1 VTDLERSPTRWS
13 NAAALKP
20 LRGVGGFAA
29 MALDT
34 FVAMF
39 RWPFAW
45 REFLEQTWFV
55 ARVSLVPTLLL
66 SIPFVVLAV
75 FTFNVLLVEIRRGRP
90 FWHRRRASCRQSDRA
105 LRHGF
110 SRRRGRSLSESV
122 NLFEAPVS
130 GIY

>member
-1 VTDLERSPTRWS
+1 MTDLERSPTRWS

-75 FTFNVLLVEIRRGRP
+75 FTFNVLLVEFGAGDLSGTGAALAAVNQIGP
-90 FWHRRRASCRQSDRA
+90 FVTV
-105 LRHGF
+105 LV
-110 SRRRGRSLSESV
+110 RSYGGLE
-122 NLFEAPVS
+122 
-130 GIY
+130 G